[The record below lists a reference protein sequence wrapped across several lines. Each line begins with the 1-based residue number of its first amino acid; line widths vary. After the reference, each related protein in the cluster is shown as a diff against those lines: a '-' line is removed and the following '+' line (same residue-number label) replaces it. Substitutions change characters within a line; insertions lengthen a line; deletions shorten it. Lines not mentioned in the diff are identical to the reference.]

1 MTDIAHAA
9 YVNTHGQI
17 VNLMTLGAWVPEEGQ
32 DPLNSDLTIVH
43 IADEISDVTDFIQ
56 SNYYKDGNW
65 HDRTKKSGGY
75 YIWEN
80 EDWVLDSALL
90 WEVIR
95 EERRNRLQ
103 VSDWTQVADS
113 QLSDSKKTE
122 WTTYRQSLRDVP
134 VDNSNVTDLDQVSW
148 PTEPS

>member
-17 VNLMTLGAWVPEEGQ
+17 INLMTLGAWVPEEGQ

-65 HDRTKKSGGY
+65 HDREKKSGAY
-75 YIWEN
+75 YTWEN

-95 EERRNRLQ
+95 EGRDRRLQ
-103 VSDWTQVADS
+103 ASDWTQVADN
-113 QLSDSKKTE
+113 QLSDSKKAE
-122 WTTYRQSLRDVP
+122 WGTHRQALRDIP
-134 VDNSNVTDLDQVSW
+134 ANNSSATDTDEVSW
-148 PTEPS
+148 PTAPS